1 MLGMTA
7 VVFGS
12 ACGAQ
17 EIHILLRPKGG
28 RASFHLGESIEVEAA
43 CIDPVSKQY
52 LLPCAVVLRA
62 EGTSPDARLSADR
75 IDKTTWLDAELGA
88 LPPEPR
94 GGCGTISNPL
104 PSQPSQKPS
113 WRSVTLQEPFPVYS
127 GQYKLKAVL
136 AYDLEI
142 SDRFGEPQSH
152 SSSDEIEISLDDN
165 LGWKTDLMRFRN
177 CDYDDQLTLVPDQD
191 AIRALRK
198 HLDDCAVDDDRS
210 FAQLLYKITWLKMQ
224 VERPKLYAR
233 MLELENIRLPFR
245 GEDEAELQKREL
257 EEARLSVEGDANQ
270 IRQWFHDQ
278 YRELLLET
286 SRQLV
291 AAYKL
296 HPDLRAN
303 EDFESD
309 LEDGFGNWHDA
320 AATLV
325 GGADSYVTPDEV
337 TNFLK
342 QVGRSASYISTFLNE
357 HKSSLPGELPEYRS
371 PYQRESVSSSIP

>member
-1 MLGMTA
+1 MTA
-7 VVFGS
+7 VVFSG
-12 ACGAQ
+12 ACVAQ
-17 EIHILLRPKGG
+17 EIHILLRPKDGKT
-28 RASFHLGESIEVEAA
+28 SFHLGEPIEVETA

-52 LLPCAVVLRA
+52 LLPCSVVLRA
-62 EGTSPDARLSADR
+62 EGTSPNARLSADR
-75 IDKTTWLDAELGA
+75 IDQLTWLDAQLGA

-94 GGCGTISNPL
+94 GVCGTISNPL
-104 PSQPSQKPS
+104 PSQPSQKPD
-113 WRSVTLQEPFPVYS
+113 WRAVKLQEPFPVYS

-136 AYDLEI
+136 AYDWEI
-142 SDRFGEPQSH
+142 SDRFGESQSH
-152 SSSDEIEISLDDN
+152 SSSDEMEISLDDN
-165 LGWKTDLMRFRN
+165 LGWKDHLTRFHN
-177 CDYDDQLTLVPDQD
+177 CDYDDLLTLVPDQD

-224 VERPKLYAR
+224 VEQPKLYTR

-257 EEARLSVEGDANQ
+257 EEARLGAKADADR
-270 IRQWFHDQ
+270 IREWFHDQ

-286 SRQLV
+286 ARQLV
-291 AAYKL
+291 AAYKS
-296 HPDLRAN
+296 HPDLHAD

-325 GGADSYVTPDEV
+325 GGADSYVTRDEV

-342 QVGRSASYISTFLNE
+342 QAGRSTSYISTFLKE
-357 HKSSLPGELPEYRS
+357 HKSSLPGELPKYRS
-371 PYQRESVSSSIP
+371 PYPGESINSSIP